1 MTVEMPARLLCGAD
15 PDELLEQAADTPGVL
30 LTAHHQGCVHC
41 QAALA
46 EFDHLLAP
54 LRLLAAESVR
64 PPPHLLEQVLAR
76 IRSAVANPAWAVLD
90 DGDGYRH
97 DDRDRDP
104 DRGAARGAASGGSR
118 GRTRVAAH
126 VVVEVARVA
135 AGTVPGVR
143 VALAAQDP
151 GAEDPAAPG
160 PAAWGPAV
168 EVGASGSTVAV
179 RVTVAADYGED
190 LHELGRRI
198 DRAVGE
204 QVYALVGVE
213 VATVTVHVDD
223 VLDR

>member
-1 MTVEMPARLLCGAD
+1 MTVETPARLVCGAD
-15 PDELLEQAADTPGVL
+15 PDELLEQAADAPGL
-30 LTAHHQGCVHC
+30 MRTAHQQTCVHC

-46 EFDHLLAP
+46 EFDQALSP

-76 IRSAVANPAWAVLD
+76 IRSAVANPAWAVL
-90 DGDGYRH
+90 
-97 DDRDRDP
+97 P
-104 DRGAARGAASGGSR
+104 DVDR
-118 GRTRVAAH
+118 GRTRVAAT

-143 VALAAQDP
+143 VALAAHER
-151 GAEDPAAPG
+151 G
-160 PAAWGPAV
+160 V

-179 RVTVAADYGED
+179 RVTVAADFGVD

-198 DRAVGE
+198 DRAVGA
-204 QVYALVGVE
+204 QVSALVGVD

-223 VLDR
+223 VLER